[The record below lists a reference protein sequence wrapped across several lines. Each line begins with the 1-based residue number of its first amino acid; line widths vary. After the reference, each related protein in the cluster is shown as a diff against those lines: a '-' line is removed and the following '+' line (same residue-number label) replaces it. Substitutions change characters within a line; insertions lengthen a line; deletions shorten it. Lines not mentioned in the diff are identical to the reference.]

1 MAKKARFRPAWF
13 ADAMVSALA
22 QAGSVTALADKA
34 RIPRS
39 SIDSWADGS
48 LPNAEYV
55 ERILA
60 FVGGD
65 IRRALPGYEFRVG
78 EDVAAS
84 MSVEVLGQVAAG
96 SVTMEGTKRY
106 TVEVAGNSWRTSRF
120 WPLTH
125 GRVVFLEVA
134 GDSMTPDYQPGS
146 LIACRAPV
154 DPRRLPDATP
164 CIFREG
170 ADGSTFKLLRR
181 VKTRPETV
189 VAEPLNRAH
198 QIIPV
203 TDRTRIDY
211 VVLGSIN
218 LGR

>member
-78 EDVAAS
+78 EDAGA

-106 TVEVAGNSWRTSRF
+106 AVDVSGHAWRASRF

-125 GRVVFLEVA
+125 GQVVFLEVS
-134 GDSMTPDYQPGS
+134 GDSMTPMYRDGD
-146 LIACRAPV
+146 LLACRAPV
-154 DPRRLPDATP
+154 DPRNLPDRTP
-164 CIFREG
+164 CVFTIRGE
-170 ADGSTFKLLRR
+170 GSTFKLLMRAR
-181 VKTRPETV
+181 GGYL
-189 VAEPLNRAH
+189 VAQPLNSAYKA
-198 QIIPV
+198 IVFTAEDKP
-203 TDRTRIDY
+203 RIDW
-211 VVLGSIN
+211 VVLGQIN